1 VFSISNGGMAGRIG
15 NFVWC
20 CGSDRV
26 ADRYENSLLTGA
38 DRFGAC
44 WLLSPE
50 QADAFCRWMRII
62 LG

>member
-1 VFSISNGGMAGRIG
+1 MISMSNGGMAGRIG

-20 CGSDRV
+20 CGSDML
-26 ADRYENSLLTGA
+26 ADPYDNSLLTGV

-44 WLLSPE
+44 WLLPPE
-50 QADAFCRWMRII
+50 QADTFCRWMRIT